1 MTDQPVIAA
10 ILERPPREAIRLH
23 MADGAFADLVLY
35 RPDGD
40 EFATLLWVPALGV
53 GARHYEPLAVALA
66 AQGIAVAVHEWRGI
80 GSSDRRAGRRSN
92 WGYREL
98 LTDDL
103 PASLNALRVA
113 MPSAPLYVGG
123 HSLGGQMATLLAAST
138 SHPLAGLVLVGSGS
152 PYWRCFKPWVGLA
165 LVAAP
170 MLANLVGWLPGRRVG
185 FGGNEARGVIG
196 DWARTGRTGRYAGR
210 GIEIDLEAA
219 LRRQKRPVLALRLRD
234 DWFGPEAS
242 LAFLLGKMPE
252 APRRV
257 DVIAPEDIEGTP
269 ADHFAWMKVP
279 TDIARRVAGWIRTT
293 SP

>member
-1 MTDQPVIAA
+1 MTDHPEITAT
-10 ILERPPREAIRLH
+10 LERPPCEAIGLH
-23 MADGAFADLVLY
+23 TADGAFADLVLH

-40 EFATLLWVPALGV
+40 AFATLLWVPALGV
-53 GARHYEPLAVALA
+53 AARHYEPLAVALA

-80 GSSDRRAGRRSN
+80 GSSDRRASRRAN

-103 PASLNALRVA
+103 PTSLNALRAAIPDV
-113 MPSAPLYVGG
+113 PLYVGG
-123 HSLGGQMATLLAAST
+123 HSLGGQMATLLAAT
-138 SHPLAGLVLVGSGS
+138 TPHPLAGLVLIGSGS

-170 MLANLVGWLPGRRVG
+170 LLANLVGRLPGRRVG
-185 FGGNEARGVIG
+185 FGGNEARGVIS

-210 GIEIDLEAA
+210 GIDMDLEAA
-219 LRRQKRPVLALRLRD
+219 LRRQHRPVLALRLRD

-242 LAFLLGKMPE
+242 LDFLLGKMPE

-257 DVIAPEDIEGTP
+257 EVIAPEDIAGAP

-279 TDIARRVAGWIRTT
+279 TDIARRVAGWMRAH
-293 SP
+293 

>member
-1 MTDQPVIAA
+1 
-10 ILERPPREAIRLH
+10 
-23 MADGAFADLVLY
+23 MADGASADLVLY
-35 RPDGD
+35 RPDGG
-40 EFATLLWVPALGV
+40 EMAALLWVPALGV
-53 GARHYEPLAVALA
+53 AARHYEPFALA
-66 AQGIAVAVHEWRGI
+66 LTARGIAVAVHEWRGI
-80 GSSDRRAGRRSN
+80 GSSDRRAGRHAN

-103 PASLNALRVA
+103 PTSLGALRDAV
-113 MPSAPLYVGG
+113 PSVPLFVGG
-123 HSLGGQMATLLAAST
+123 HSLGGQLASLLAAT
-138 SHPLAGLVLVGSGS
+138 SSLPLAGLALVGSGS

-170 MLANLVGWLPGRRVG
+170 ALANLVGWLPGRRVG

-210 GIEIDLEAA
+210 GIDMDLEAA
-219 LRRQKRPVLALRLRD
+219 LRRQHRPVLALRLRD

-242 LAFLLGKMPE
+242 LDFLLGKMPE

-257 DVIAPEDIEGTP
+257 EVIAPEDIAGAP

-279 TDIARRVAGWIRTT
+279 TDIARRVAGWIRAH
-293 SP
+293 

>member
-1 MTDQPVIAA
+1 MIDRPVDTVS
-10 ILERPPREAIRLH
+10 LERPPREAIGLH
-23 MADGAFADLVLY
+23 MADGASADLVLY

-40 EFATLLWVPALGV
+40 ELAALLWVPALGV
-53 GARHYEPLAVALA
+53 AARHYEPLALALA
-66 AQGIAVAVHEWRGI
+66 DRGIAVAIHEWRGI

-103 PASLNALRVA
+103 PTSLRALRGAV
-113 MPSAPLYVGG
+113 PSVPLYVGG
-123 HSLGGQMATLLAAST
+123 HSLGGQLATVLAAT
-138 SHPLAGLVLVGSGS
+138 TLMPLAGLALVGSGS

-170 MLANLVGWLPGRRVG
+170 LLANVLGWLPGRRVG

-196 DWARTGRTGRYAGR
+196 DWSRTGRTGRYAGR
-210 GIEIDLEAA
+210 GIDVDLESA
-219 LRRQKRPVLALRLRD
+219 LRTQRAPVFALRLRD

-242 LAFLLGKMPE
+242 LAFLLDKMPE
-252 APRRV
+252 APRRSE
-257 DVIAPEDIEGTP
+257 VIDPEHLAGAA

-279 TDIARRVAGWIRTT
+279 AEIARRLADWMQPR
-293 SP
+293 